1 MKRIEVI
8 TPKDVNGAVK
18 QILANIKEQRKERR
32 SIALSVL
39 HGEVQSGKT
48 GATKQICNGYIN
60 EYNGLP
66 LLTLT
71 YPHIHLWSQLE
82 NDYKGISVTKKLHEL
97 SAMIEDN
104 PNNFN
109 QLIKSHNLIIIEEA
123 EFGNGEE
130 GRMKKLLTALDSANN
145 TKGNHNCHI
154 VLIGATN
161 YTIVYSELFD
171 GISIKTTHVKLP
183 VGEHYFGPRE
193 MLDNGNIINI
203 GSPIDGDYAVNE
215 GKFTKKFW
223 KEFENSFNGFDK
235 GLAILKI
242 KLRSQDDNTSVTL
255 CDSVI
260 EYVNNKYPEFETY
273 DAYGVFRNKENYI
286 MQQIN
291 EAQAMARVKKVV
303 LVMIDGLGA
312 GIRLS
317 EELKSLNLIRFGY
330 DTSSVGSTAAQS
342 LTGRFSGYYI
352 DKNGNAFNPTYTLI
366 VDEDAVRVY
375 QYHHDMIDNGE
386 LSTEVLSDYSKI
398 ASHFKQN
405 VTFRNYEPVCFIS
418 KGNIKEF
425 GLNVNDEPKN
435 KDIAAKTGE
444 NVNTVAEWRHNS
456 NTIKRFWK
464 KWNCAIV
471 GKNQSEIS
479 MYDIA
484 YTYYATDLA
493 SNLDYIYI
501 INNKGEYIKYKYKG
515 IGNKN
520 GKPKESKRKTTNK
533 SLYKKMV

>member
-8 TPKDVNGAVK
+8 TPKDINGTVK
-18 QILANIKEQRKERR
+18 QILDNIKKQRKERR
-32 SIALSVL
+32 SIAISVL

-48 GATKQICNGYIN
+48 EATKEICNGYIN
-60 EYNGLP
+60 EYNTLP

-104 PNNFN
+104 PYEFN
-109 QLIKSHNLIIIEEA
+109 QLIKNHNLIIIEEA

-130 GRMKKLLTALDSANN
+130 SRLKKLLTALDSANN

-193 MLDNGNIINI
+193 ILDNGKIINI
-203 GSPIDGDYAVNE
+203 GNPNDGDYAVNE

-223 KEFENSFNGFDK
+223 KEFEHSFNGFDK
-235 GLAILKI
+235 GLAIIKI
-242 KLRSQDDNTSVTL
+242 KLRSQEDKTSVTL
-255 CDSVI
+255 CDNVI
-260 EYVNNKYPEFETY
+260 KYLNKKYPEFETY
-273 DAYGVFRNKENYI
+273 DAYGVFRNRDNYI

-317 EELKSLNLIRFGY
+317 KELKSLNLIRFGY
-330 DTSSVGSTAAQS
+330 DSSSVGSTAAQS

-352 DKNGNAFNPTYTLI
+352 DKNRNAFNPTFTLI

-386 LSTEVLSDYSKI
+386 LSTEVLSDYNRIS
-398 ASHFKQN
+398 SHIKQN
-405 VTFRNYEPVCFIS
+405 VTHRNYEPVYFIS

-425 GLNVNDEPKN
+425 GLNVKNKPTN

-444 NVNTVAEWRHNS
+444 NVNTVAEYRHNQNS
-456 NTIKRFWK
+456 LKRFWK
-464 KWNCAIV
+464 KWDSAIA
-471 GKNQSEIS
+471 GENQNEIS

-484 YTYYATDLA
+484 YTYYVTDSA
-493 SNLDYIYI
+493 SNLEYIYI
-501 INNKGEYIKYKYKG
+501 INNRGEYIKYKYKG
-515 IGNKN
+515 VGNQN
-520 GKPKESKRKTTNK
+520 DKPKESKRTTINK
-533 SLYKKMV
+533 SLYKEMV